1 MNPQINSTNFKN
13 FPINKKLNEKNII
26 IDTYS
31 IGNKDLSQNQD
42 HNMNSLFKVITEEKE
57 SPSPHN
63 ISFMNGEK
71 NSNKSQS
78 KNINIIKPKFVTR
91 TIPND
96 NLKIKNNDESQS
108 LNLNLSLNLSSSAFQ
123 PQIIKKDK
131 EFKVKLNNKIYN
143 LLLDVKNDTLK
154 FKLYEINENIYLLK
168 YFYENNFTI
177 NDLKQIHKFFYLFD
191 NVSDI
196 LKEIEKLLTK
206 NKYNVFED
214 LENKKAKIQIKVILL
229 DKEEN
234 IEISLLQKA
243 YSKDNLF
250 EILCKKVSSISN
262 DYSQRM
268 FNLERENQFLLMNY
282 FHLVNTIN
290 PMNMN
295 YPLNQ
300 RENNINKINNSYN
313 NNMNLNKKI
322 SLVKK
327 ISNDNNKYNDNNK
340 ENINNY
346 EYEDYNKDLS
356 NDISIADNF
365 YDDKDISGNKKLI
378 KKKRHRRKS
387 SNSNSSNNK
396 NNSLPL
402 NIIKNTDIE
411 NTNNNNINNNNIN
424 NNDTV
429 GGDNYF
435 FLRDIKSKKLV
446 KSKGLFEIIHDSDE
460 LYLIINKILYKLN
473 KYKKNYNNINYENKL
488 QFSIIILF
496 DSTLNGDSAYEFHKK
511 CDLKYNTISIIET
524 TSGHRFGGYTSE
536 CFESPNEYFDKKDNL
551 SFVFSLDK
559 MKIYDVIKGKYAI
572 SCDKNYGPYF
582 RDDHICIVDEFLTKE
597 SGTCIKG
604 KGFNTTKNY
613 ELNSGKKYFTIKRLQ
628 VFQIKIRKIN

>member
-1 MNPQINSTNFKN
+1 MNTQINPTNFKN
-13 FPINKKLNEKNII
+13 YPINKKLNEKNII

-57 SPSPHN
+57 PPSPHN
-63 ISFMNGEK
+63 ISFMNGDK
-71 NSNKSQS
+71 NSNKGQS

-91 TIPND
+91 TMPND
-96 NLKIKNNDESQS
+96 NLKLKNNDESQS

-123 PQIIKKDK
+123 PQIIKKDNK

-143 LLLDVKNDTLK
+143 LLLDVKNETLK
-154 FKLYEINENIYLLK
+154 LKLYEINDNIYLLK
-168 YFYENNFTI
+168 YFYENNFTM
-177 NDLKQIHKFFYLFD
+177 NDLKQLHKFFYLFD
-191 NVSDI
+191 NVSDT
-196 LKEIEKLLTK
+196 LKELEKLLTK
-206 NKYNVFED
+206 NKYNVYED

-234 IEISLLQKA
+234 IEFSLLQKA

-250 EILCKKVSSISN
+250 EILCKKVSSISSE
-262 DYSQRM
+262 YGQRM
-268 FNLERENQFLLMNY
+268 FNLERDNQFLLMHY

-295 YPLNQ
+295 YPINQ
-300 RENNINKINNSYN
+300 RENNINKINNTYN
-313 NNMNLNKKI
+313 NNMNINKKI
-322 SLVKK
+322 SLIKK
-327 ISNDNNKYNDNNK
+327 ISNDDNKYNDNNK

-346 EYEDYNKDLS
+346 EYDDYNNDIS
-356 NDISIADNF
+356 NDISITDNF
-365 YDDKDISGNKKLI
+365 YDDNKDISGNKKLTR
-378 KKKRHRRKS
+378 KKRGRKKS
-387 SNSNSSNNK
+387 SNSNSSNK
-396 NNSLPL
+396 NNTLPL
-402 NIIKNTDIE
+402 NINKNTDIE
-411 NTNNNNINNNNIN
+411 NINNINGNSIH
-424 NNDTV
+424 NNDSSNN
-429 GGDNYF
+429 DNYF

-446 KSKGLFEIIHDSDE
+446 KCKGLFEIIHTSDE
-460 LYLIINKILYKLN
+460 LFLIINKILYKLN
-473 KYKKNYNNINYENKL
+473 KYKKNYNNVNYENKL

-496 DSTLNGDSAYEFHKK
+496 DSSLNGDSAYEFHKK

>member
-1 MNPQINSTNFKN
+1 MNTQINPTNFKN
-13 FPINKKLNEKNII
+13 YPINKKLNEKNII

-57 SPSPHN
+57 PPSPHN
-63 ISFMNGEK
+63 ISFMNGDK
-71 NSNKSQS
+71 NSNKGQS

-91 TIPND
+91 TMPND
-96 NLKIKNNDESQS
+96 NLKLKNNDESQS

-123 PQIIKKDK
+123 PQIIKKDNK

-143 LLLDVKNDTLK
+143 LLLDVKNETLK
-154 FKLYEINENIYLLK
+154 LKLYEINDNIYLLK
-168 YFYENNFTI
+168 YFYENNFTM
-177 NDLKQIHKFFYLFD
+177 NDLKQLHKFFYLFD
-191 NVSDI
+191 NVSDT
-196 LKEIEKLLTK
+196 LKELEKLLTK
-206 NKYNVFED
+206 NKYNVYED

-234 IEISLLQKA
+234 IEFSLLQKA

-250 EILCKKVSSISN
+250 EILCKKVSSISSE
-262 DYSQRM
+262 YGQRM
-268 FNLERENQFLLMNY
+268 FNLERDNQFLLMHY

-295 YPLNQ
+295 YPINQ
-300 RENNINKINNSYN
+300 RENNINKINNTYN
-313 NNMNLNKKI
+313 NNMNINKKI
-322 SLVKK
+322 SLIKK
-327 ISNDNNKYNDNNK
+327 ISNDDNKYNDNNK

-346 EYEDYNKDLS
+346 EYDDYN
-356 NDISIADNF
+356 NDISNDLSITDNF
-365 YDDKDISGNKKLI
+365 YDDNKDISGNKKLTR
-378 KKKRHRRKS
+378 KKRGRKKS
-387 SNSNSSNNK
+387 SNSNSSNK
-396 NNSLPL
+396 NNTLPL
-402 NIIKNTDIE
+402 NINKNTDIE
-411 NTNNNNINNNNIN
+411 NINNINSNSIH
-424 NNDTV
+424 NNDSSNN
-429 GGDNYF
+429 DNYF

-446 KSKGLFEIIHDSDE
+446 KCKGLFEIIHTSDE
-460 LYLIINKILYKLN
+460 LFLIINKILYKLN
-473 KYKKNYNNINYENKL
+473 KYKKNYNNVNYENKL

-496 DSTLNGDSAYEFHKK
+496 DSSLNGDSAYEFHKK

>member
-1 MNPQINSTNFKN
+1 MNPQINPTNFKN
-13 FPINKKLNEKNII
+13 FPINKKINEKNII
-26 IDTYS
+26 IDAYS

-57 SPSPHN
+57 PPSPHN
-63 ISFMNGEK
+63 ISFINGDK
-71 NSNKSQS
+71 SSNKGQS

-91 TIPND
+91 TMPND

-131 EFKVKLNNKIYN
+131 EFKVKINNRIYN
-143 LLLDVKNDTLK
+143 LILDVKNETLK
-154 FKLYEINENIYLLK
+154 LKLYEINDNIYLLK
-168 YFYENNFTI
+168 YFYENNFTM
-177 NDLKQIHKFFYLFD
+177 NDLKQLHKFFYLFD

-206 NKYNVFED
+206 NKYNVYED

-234 IEISLLQKA
+234 IELSLLQKT

-250 EILCKKVSSISN
+250 EILCKKVSSISS
-262 DYSQRM
+262 DYGQRM
-268 FNLERENQFLLMNY
+268 FNLERENQFLLMHY

-300 RENNINKINNSYN
+300 RENNINKINNTYN
-313 NNMNLNKKI
+313 NNMNINKKI

-327 ISNDNNKYNDNNK
+327 ISNDDNKYNDNNK

-346 EYEDYNKDLS
+346 EYEDYNNDIS
-356 NDISIADNF
+356 NDISITDNF
-365 YDDKDISGNKKLI
+365 YNNKDINSNKKL

-387 SNSNSSNNK
+387 SYSNSDNK
-396 NNSLPL
+396 NNYLPL
-402 NIIKNTDIE
+402 NINKNSDIE
-411 NTNNNNINNNNIN
+411 NNNNINNIN
-424 NNDTV
+424 SNNDDSLNN
-429 GGDNYF
+429 DNYF

-446 KSKGLFEIIHDSDE
+446 KCKGLYEIIHSSDE
-460 LYLIINKILYKLN
+460 LFLIINKILYKLN
-473 KYKKNYNNINYENKL
+473 KYKKNYNNVNYENKL

-496 DSTLNGDSAYEFHKK
+496 DSSLNGDSAYEFHKR
-511 CDLKYNTISIIET
+511 CDLKYNTISIVET

>member
-1 MNPQINSTNFKN
+1 MNPQINPTNFKN
-13 FPINKKLNEKNII
+13 FPINKKINEKNII
-26 IDTYS
+26 IDAYS

-57 SPSPHN
+57 PPSPHN
-63 ISFMNGEK
+63 ISFINGDK
-71 NSNKSQS
+71 SSNKGQS

-91 TIPND
+91 TMPND

-131 EFKVKLNNKIYN
+131 EFKVKINNKIYN
-143 LLLDVKNDTLK
+143 LILDVKNETLK
-154 FKLYEINENIYLLK
+154 LKLYEINDNIYLLK
-168 YFYENNFTI
+168 YFYENNFTM
-177 NDLKQIHKFFYLFD
+177 NDLKQLHKFFYLFD

-206 NKYNVFED
+206 NKYNVYED

-234 IEISLLQKA
+234 IELSLLQKA

-250 EILCKKVSSISN
+250 EILCKKVSSISS
-262 DYSQRM
+262 DYGQRM
-268 FNLERENQFLLMNY
+268 FNLERENQFLLMHY

-300 RENNINKINNSYN
+300 RENNINKINNTYN
-313 NNMNLNKKI
+313 NNMNINKKI

-327 ISNDNNKYNDNNK
+327 ISNDDNKYNDNNK

-346 EYEDYNKDLS
+346 EYEDYNNDIS
-356 NDISIADNF
+356 NDISITDNF
-365 YDDKDISGNKKLI
+365 YNNKDINSNKKL

-387 SNSNSSNNK
+387 SYSNSDNK
-396 NNSLPL
+396 NNYLPL
-402 NIIKNTDIE
+402 NINKNSDIE
-411 NTNNNNINNNNIN
+411 NNNNINNIN
-424 NNDTV
+424 SNNDDSLNN
-429 GGDNYF
+429 DNYF

-446 KSKGLFEIIHDSDE
+446 KCKGLYEIIHSSDE
-460 LYLIINKILYKLN
+460 LFLIINKILYKLN
-473 KYKKNYNNINYENKL
+473 KYKKNYNNVNYENKL

-496 DSTLNGDSAYEFHKK
+496 DSSLNGDSAYEFHKR
-511 CDLKYNTISIIET
+511 CDLKYNTISIVET

>member
-1 MNPQINSTNFKN
+1 MNTQINPTNFKN
-13 FPINKKLNEKNII
+13 YPINKKLNEKNII

-57 SPSPHN
+57 PPSPHN
-63 ISFMNGEK
+63 ISFMNGDK
-71 NSNKSQS
+71 NSNKGQS

-91 TIPND
+91 TMPND
-96 NLKIKNNDESQS
+96 NLKLKNNDESQS

-123 PQIIKKDK
+123 PQIIKKDNK

-143 LLLDVKNDTLK
+143 LLLDVKNETLK
-154 FKLYEINENIYLLK
+154 LKLYEINDNIYLLK
-168 YFYENNFTI
+168 YFYENNFTM
-177 NDLKQIHKFFYLFD
+177 NDLKQLHKFFYLFD
-191 NVSDI
+191 NVSDT
-196 LKEIEKLLTK
+196 LKELEKLLTK
-206 NKYNVFED
+206 NKYNVYED

-234 IEISLLQKA
+234 IEFSLLQKA

-250 EILCKKVSSISN
+250 EILCKKVSSISSE
-262 DYSQRM
+262 YGQRM
-268 FNLERENQFLLMNY
+268 FNLERDNQFLLMNY
-282 FHLVNTIN
+282 FHLINTMN

-295 YPLNQ
+295 YQINP
-300 RENNINKINNSYN
+300 RENNINKINRNFN
-313 NNMNLNKKI
+313 NNMNMNKKI
-322 SLVKK
+322 SLVKN
-327 ISNDNNKYNDNNK
+327 ISNYENKYNDNNK

-346 EYEDYNKDLS
+346 EYDDYN
-356 NDISIADNF
+356 NDISNDLSITDNF
-365 YDDKDISGNKKLI
+365 YDDNKDISGNKKLTR
-378 KKKRHRRKS
+378 KKRGRKKS
-387 SNSNSSNNK
+387 SNSNSSNK
-396 NNSLPL
+396 NNTLPL
-402 NIIKNTDIE
+402 NINKNTDIE
-411 NTNNNNINNNNIN
+411 NINNINSNSIH
-424 NNDTV
+424 NNDSSNN
-429 GGDNYF
+429 DNYF

-446 KSKGLFEIIHDSDE
+446 KCKGLFEIIHTSDE
-460 LYLIINKILYKLN
+460 LFLIINKILYKLN
-473 KYKKNYNNINYENKL
+473 KYKKNYNNVNYENKL

-496 DSTLNGDSAYEFHKK
+496 DSSLNGDSAYEFHKK